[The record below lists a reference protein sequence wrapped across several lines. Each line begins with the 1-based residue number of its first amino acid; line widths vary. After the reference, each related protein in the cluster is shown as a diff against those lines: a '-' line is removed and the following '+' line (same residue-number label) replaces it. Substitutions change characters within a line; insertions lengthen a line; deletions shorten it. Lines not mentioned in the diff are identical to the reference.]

1 MKISKCCNKNDQ
13 QALNVLKKHSKGLTA
28 YPLLSELQKNRN
40 VKPMTIYRSLNSLQK
55 MGVVHKS
62 NQSKTYFVCNSG
74 AKDKHNPALAVC
86 KKCEKTEELNPNI
99 FSKLFNNIKTKE
111 KYNFSNFEI
120 EISTIWQKCN

>member
-1 MKISKCCNKNDQ
+1 MRISKCCNKNDQ

-28 YPLLSELQKNRN
+28 YSVLNELQKTRN

-62 NQSKTYFVCNSG
+62 NQSKTYFVCNNG
-74 AKDKHNPALAVC
+74 AKDKHNPAVAVC

-99 FSKLFNNIKTKE
+99 FSKLFNNIKIKE

-120 EISTIWQKCN
+120 EISTICQKCS

>member
-28 YPLLSELQKNRN
+28 YRLLSELQKNRN

-62 NQSKTYFVCNSG
+62 NQSKTYFVCNSS
-74 AKDKHNPALAVC
+74 AKDKHNPAVAVC
-86 KKCEKTEELNPNI
+86 KKCEKTEELNPKI
-99 FSKLFNNIKTKE
+99 FSKLFSNIKTKE

-120 EISTIWQKCN
+120 EISTICQKCN

>member
-1 MKISKCCNKNDQ
+1 MKIIKCKLKNDQ
-13 QALNVLKKHSKGLTA
+13 QVLGVLKKNTKGLTA
-28 YPLLSELQKNRN
+28 YDVLREIQRYKNI
-40 VKPMTIYRSLNSLQK
+40 KPMTIYRSLKNLQK

-62 NQSKTYFVCNSG
+62 YQNKTYFICHSND
-74 AKDKHNPALAVC
+74 KEKHNPALAVC

-120 EISTIWQKCN
+120 EISTICQKCN

>member
-1 MKISKCCNKNDQ
+1 MKIVKCKLKNDQ
-13 QALNVLKKHSKGLTA
+13 QVLGVLKKNTKGISA
-28 YPLLSELQKNRN
+28 YGVLKELQKYKNA
-40 VKPMTIYRSLNSLQK
+40 KPMTIYRSLKNLQK

-62 NQSKTYFVCNSG
+62 NQSKTYFVCNSS
-74 AKDKHNPALAVC
+74 AKDKHNPAVAVC

-120 EISTIWQKCN
+120 EISTICQKCN

>member
-13 QALNVLKKHSKGLTA
+13 QALNVLKKYSKGLTA
-28 YPLLSELQKNRN
+28 YGLLNELQKSRN
-40 VKPMTIYRSLNSLQK
+40 VKPMTVYRSLNSLKK

-62 NQSKTYFVCNSG
+62 NHSKTFFVCNSSH
-74 AKDKHNPALAVC
+74 KDKHNPAVAVC

-120 EISTIWQKCN
+120 EISTICQKCN

>member
-28 YPLLSELQKNRN
+28 YSLLSELQKNRN
-40 VKPMTIYRSLNSLQK
+40 IKPMTIYRSLKNLQK

-62 NQSKTYFVCNSG
+62 NQSKTYFVCNSS
-74 AKDKHNPALAVC
+74 AKDKHNPAVAVC

-120 EISTIWQKCN
+120 EISTICQKCN